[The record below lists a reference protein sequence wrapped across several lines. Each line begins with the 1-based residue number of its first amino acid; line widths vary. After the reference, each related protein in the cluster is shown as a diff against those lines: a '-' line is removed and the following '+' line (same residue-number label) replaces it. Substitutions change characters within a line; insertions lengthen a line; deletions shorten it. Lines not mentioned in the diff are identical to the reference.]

1 MGKLKEDLR
10 QTDRSGKEAMIMMYS
25 MMPFGRNRSLANF
38 FDDFDR
44 HFFGDMTRSTPS
56 AFRTDIRDDGDRY
69 VLDADLP
76 GFDREDIHLDLQ
88 GDVLTITA
96 QHEDKKEE
104 QNDKGDYICRERTSC
119 AYSRSFNVSGIRGE
133 DITAAYRNGVL
144 QLTLPKQETKVPQ
157 TRRIEIQ

>member
-1 MGKLKEDLR
+1 
-10 QTDRSGKEAMIMMYS
+10 MMYS

-44 HFFGDMTRSTPS
+44 HFFGDPS
-56 AFRTDIRDDGDRY
+56 RANLPSFRTDIREEDDRF

-76 GFDREDIHLDLQ
+76 GFQREDIHLDLQ

-96 QHEDKKEE
+96 QHQDKKEE
-104 QNDKGDYICRERTSC
+104 QDDQGNYICRERTSSS
-119 AYSRSFNVSGIRGE
+119 YSRSFNVSGIRGE
-133 DITAAYRNGVL
+133 DITAAYENGVL
-144 QLTLPKQETKVPQ
+144 QLSLPKQETKVPQ

>member
-1 MGKLKEDLR
+1 MGKLKEDLN
-10 QTDRSGKEAMIMMYS
+10 QKSRSGKDAMIMMYS

-44 HFFGDMTRSTPS
+44 HFFGDLTHSTPS

-76 GFDREDIHLDLQ
+76 GFNREDIHLDLQ

-104 QNDKGDYICRERTSC
+104 KNDKGDYICRERTSS

-133 DITAAYRNGVL
+133 DITAAYQNGVL
-144 QLTLPKQETKVPQ
+144 QLTLPKQETQVPQ